1 MKEAVQSAL
10 SLHSLIVSTKFV
22 LSLTMFCESTLY
34 VNISKL
40 LKLFVLIIS
49 SPSRLLLF
57 KRIMLAKVLLLFFLA
72 IKYFLRT
79 SIKLKSNSATIH
91 IYNTKDTEIT
101 ELKFYDRFPFSRYWC
116 LFCYEHLVQFFL
128 FLVSLKLYSINEYV
142 LLFLPRTSEI
152 RVSRPVST

>member
-57 KRIMLAKVLLLFFLA
+57 NKRIMLAKVLLLFFLA

-101 ELKFYDRFPFSRYWC
+101 ELKFYDRFPFSRY
-116 LFCYEHLVQFFL
+116 
-128 FLVSLKLYSINEYV
+128 
-142 LLFLPRTSEI
+142 
-152 RVSRPVST
+152 